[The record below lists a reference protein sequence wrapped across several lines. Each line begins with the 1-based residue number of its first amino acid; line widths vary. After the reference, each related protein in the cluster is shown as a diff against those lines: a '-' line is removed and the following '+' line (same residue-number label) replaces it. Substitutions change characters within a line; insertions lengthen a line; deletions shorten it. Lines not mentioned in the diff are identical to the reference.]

1 MLRLVLRLPT
11 AFIMI
16 GIGILG
22 REAEVDFI
30 ISLMGTL
37 GRPVEVAFIKFG
49 ITPGTRLVA
58 VDRMISGINN
68 LGLLADVAYINPGIT
83 RNAFRAGFLN
93 HSFHTSSRPFGTFHV
108 GCNANLMKHMFL

>member
-11 AFIMI
+11 AFII
-16 GIGILG
+16 VGIGSLG
-22 REAEVDFI
+22 REAEDF

-58 VDRMISGINN
+58 VDRMIAGINN
-68 LGLLADVAYINPGIT
+68 LGRLADVAYIKAGT
-83 RNAFRAGFLN
+83 RFALVF
-93 HSFHTSSRPFGTFHV
+93 
-108 GCNANLMKHMFL
+108 